1 MADHVGESRDANVGV
16 VRVKCNEPRLN
27 HLNMLDEEKD
37 KLDSILRPH
46 LRLEPSIETRITR
59 RDNKKPA
66 KGLPVD
72 RTTVETDNKK
82 RPGIM
87 RLNSIKYNPPPP
99 QDSDP
104 NSEVKSAV
112 ISRMNDNLIDWDKRL
127 QDITVK
133 KKETD
138 ELHKKEIEKRD
149 AEKKDLTNKLDHE
162 TKTRQELEK
171 LKNELTNKLITTENN
186 LAHQME
192 TSQQLHANLMSY
204 EVMYQE
210 MEGKCVELEE
220 ANGELTEKLTMME
233 EMKRRLNDQ
242 VTDLQGQVSILER
255 RSAIC
260 IIL

>member
-104 NSEVKSAV
+104 NSGTLVPSMHSKYLLFYCMNIEVKSAV

-133 KKETD
+133 KKET
-138 ELHKKEIEKRD
+138 
-149 AEKKDLTNKLDHE
+149 
-162 TKTRQELEK
+162 
-171 LKNELTNKLITTENN
+171 
-186 LAHQME
+186 
-192 TSQQLHANLMSY
+192 
-204 EVMYQE
+204 
-210 MEGKCVELEE
+210 
-220 ANGELTEKLTMME
+220 GEFYLY
-233 EMKRRLNDQ
+233 
-242 VTDLQGQVSILER
+242 
-255 RSAIC
+255 
-260 IIL
+260 IILLLLRMNECRSR